1 VIAKINSTTVGM
13 SVALALCLTFVIGV
27 VIAASYYL
35 VQTIVS
41 PILELKTILGMVI
54 AGDLNAS
61 IPRAATSY
69 DMKILLE
76 AFVSLMVALRFGNDS
91 YARGNTEKALAAYRD
106 ALQLYTLTGD
116 YSGSSHQK
124 MF

>member
-69 DMKILLE
+69 DMKME